1 MIGRGRKGHGIAT
14 LVAALLLVL
23 QSALGS
29 VAMAAEPIPRDIFGN
44 VICTDGRADQD
55 PAHNGGGHLP
65 NCCLLGCA
73 ACVQGAADVPSVA
86 AEIDAPP
93 ANDPTG
99 FSNKHDAFVFA
110 AQRRQG
116 NPRAP
121 PVSA

>member
-1 MIGRGRKGHGIAT
+1 MIGRGRTGHGIAT

-29 VAMAAEPIPRDIFGN
+29 VAMAAEPVQRDIFGN
-44 VICTDGRADQD
+44 VICTDGRAGQD
-55 PAHNGGGHLP
+55 PAHDGGGHVP

-86 AEIDAPP
+86 AEIDAPL
-93 ANDPTG
+93 AHDAAG
-99 FSNKHDAFVFA
+99 FSKTHDTFVFA
-110 AQRRQG
+110 TQRRQG

-121 PVSA
+121 PASA